1 MIYIF
6 FYIYFKMNRKNQLK
20 MEKSR
25 RNFLKTSGI
34 TIAGVAILPGL
45 ACSGNNTQRV
55 TALQLYSIR
64 DDMREDPQG
73 SLTRLAEMGYT
84 HVEHANYV
92 NHRFYGWTAQEFKT
106 VLDDLGLKMPSGHTV
121 LAKNHWNEQQNDFSD
136 DWKKLVDDAAYMGQE
151 YVVSPWLDASLRQT
165 YDDLMY
171 FMEVFNKC
179 GELCKKSGMRF
190 GYHNHDFEFSET
202 LNGEQIFDI
211 MMKNTDADKVVMQLD
226 MGNMYIAGARAKDVL
241 GKYPGRYDN
250 IHVKDMIKTEDGYE
264 STILGEGLVGAR
276 EVTDMARGM
285 GTTLFVI
292 EQEAYQG
299 KSPMECMEENIEIMK
314 RWGY

>member
-1 MIYIF
+1 
-6 FYIYFKMNRKNQLK
+6 

-25 RNFLKTSGI
+25 RNFLKTSGVA
-34 TIAGVAILPGL
+34 IAGVAIMPHI
-45 ACSGNNTQRV
+45 ACSGNNTQQV
-55 TALQLYSIR
+55 IALQLYSIR
-64 DDMREDPQG
+64 DDMKNDPKG

-92 NHRFYGWTAQEFKT
+92 NHRFYGWTPQEFKK
-106 VLDDLGLKMPSGHTV
+106 VLDDLGMKMPSGHTV
-121 LAKNHWNEQQNDFSD
+121 LAKNHWDEQQNDFTD
-136 DWKKLVDDAAYMGQE
+136 EWKKLVDDAAYMGQE

-165 YDDLMY
+165 YDDLMH
-171 FMEVFNKC
+171 FMDVFNIC

-202 LNGEQIFDI
+202 LNGEKIFDL
-211 MMKNTDADKVVMQLD
+211 MMQNTDADKVVMQLD
-226 MGNMYIAGARAKDVL
+226 IGNMYIADARAKDVL

-250 IHVKDMIKTEDGYE
+250 IHLKDMIKTEDGYE
-264 STILGEGLVGAR
+264 STILGEGLVGVKV
-276 EVTDMARGM
+276 VTDMARDM
-285 GTTLFVI
+285 GTTLFII

-299 KSPMECMEENIEIMK
+299 KTPMECMQENIAIME